1 MPGLED
7 FFTYGYQSKEF
18 KVGEKPLKLGV
29 LDAKHFQDAL
39 EASAS
44 AKDETSKFLEF
55 KKQILARAIMSCD
68 GITYCVAPNKITEE
82 EIKKTLDALEKFHVI
97 LINKLYEFYDE
108 LDKEVQQNLDNDIK
122 K

>member
-7 FFTYGYQSKEF
+7 FFAYGYQSKEF
-18 KVGEKPLKLGV
+18 KVGEKIIKLGV

-39 EASAS
+39 EASAP

-68 GITYCVAPNKITEE
+68 GVIYCVAPNKITEE
-82 EIKKTLDALEKFHVI
+82 ETKKTLALLEQMHVI
-97 LINKLYEFYDE
+97 IINQLYEFYDE